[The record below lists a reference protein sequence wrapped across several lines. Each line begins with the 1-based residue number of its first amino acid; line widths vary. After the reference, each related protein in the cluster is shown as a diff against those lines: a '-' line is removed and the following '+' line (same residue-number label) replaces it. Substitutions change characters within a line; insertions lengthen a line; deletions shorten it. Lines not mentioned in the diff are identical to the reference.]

1 MRYRGSLL
9 TRLKEDIAFDIRNMK
24 MKNIK
29 YQEEI
34 FFKVLM
40 IISAAIIMG
49 ILVFIVGTILYKGVP
64 ALNWDMLTKL
74 PGGGFYLGK
83 EGGVLNA
90 IVGSLYIILG
100 SLVISL
106 FLSVPLVMYIN
117 FYLPE
122 KSLFAAIL
130 RFSFDILFGVPSIV
144 YGAFGFALMVYLGI
158 RASLLGGILAVAL
171 LIMPIMMRSFDEV
184 VRLLP
189 RDLPDALLSL
199 GATKYEMI
207 KVILRQVMPGLVTAI
222 LLAVGRGIGDA
233 ATVLFTAGYTDNIPD
248 ALNQPAAT
256 LPLSIFFQLGSPVEE
271 VQNRAYASAVI
282 LTVIILLL
290 SFSARYFSSKYSKN
304 KI

>member
-1 MRYRGSLL
+1 MVN
-9 TRLKEDIAFDIRNMK
+9 TKK
-24 MKNIK
+24 
-29 YQEEI
+29 QEEI

-40 IISAAIIMG
+40 IISLVIIMS
-49 ILVFIVGTILYKGVP
+49 ILCLILGTIVYKGLP
-64 ALNWDMLTKL
+64 ALDWDMVTKL

-90 IVGSLYIILG
+90 IVGSAYLILG
-100 SLVISL
+100 SLCISL
-106 FLSVPLVMYIN
+106 VLSVPLVVYIN
-117 FYLPE
+117 FYLPK
-122 KSLFAAIL
+122 KSIFASII

-144 YGAFGFALMVYLGI
+144 YGAFGFALMMFLGI
-158 RASLLGGILAVAL
+158 RASLMGGIIAVAL
-171 LIMPIMMRSFDEV
+171 LIMPIIVRSFDEV
-184 VRLLP
+184 ARLLP
-189 RDLPDALLSL
+189 RDLPL
-199 GATKYEMI
+199 GATKYEMT
-207 KVILRQVMPGLVTAI
+207 KVILRQLMPGLVTAT

-233 ATVLFTAGYTDNIPD
+233 ATVLFTAGYTDNIPT

-282 LTVIILLL
+282 LTGIILLL

>member
-1 MRYRGSLL
+1 MV
-9 TRLKEDIAFDIRNMK
+9 
-24 MKNIK
+24 NIK
-29 YQEEI
+29 NHEEI

-40 IISAAIIMG
+40 IISAVIIMS
-49 ILVFIVGTILYKGVP
+49 ILLYIVGTVVYKGLP
-64 ALNWDMLTKL
+64 ALSWDMVTKL

-90 IVGSLYIILG
+90 IIGSVYIILG
-100 SLVISL
+100 SLTISIL
-106 FLSVPLVMYIN
+106 LSVPLVMYIN
-117 FYLPE
+117 FYLP
-122 KSLFAAIL
+122 KNSLFASII

-158 RASLLGGILAVAL
+158 RASLLGGILAVAM

-184 VRLLP
+184 TRLLA

-207 KVILRQVMPGLVTAI
+207 KVILRQLMPGLVTAI

-233 ATVLFTAGYTDNIPD
+233 ATVLFTAGFTDNIPT

-271 VQNRAYASAVI
+271 VQNRAYASAMI
-282 LTVIILLL
+282 LTAIILLL

>member
-1 MRYRGSLL
+1 
-9 TRLKEDIAFDIRNMK
+9 LKKDITFNHTSIK
-24 MKNIK
+24 MVNLKK
-29 YQEEI
+29 HEET

-40 IISAAIIMG
+40 ILSSLLIISILIYII
-49 ILVFIVGTILYKGVP
+49 GTILYKGLP
-64 ALNWDMLTKL
+64 SLSWDMISKL

-90 IVGSLYIILG
+90 IIGSVYIIIGALTITM
-100 SLVISL
+100 L
-106 FLSVPLVMYIN
+106 LSVPLVMYIN
-117 FYLPE
+117 FYLP
-122 KSLFAAIL
+122 KNSLFANLI

-158 RASLLGGILAVAL
+158 RASLLGGILAVAM
-171 LIMPIMMRSFDEV
+171 LILPIMMRSFDEV
-184 VRLLP
+184 TRLLS
-189 RDLPDALLSL
+189 RELPDALLSL

-207 KVILRQVMPGLVTAI
+207 KVIIRQLMPGLVTAI

-233 ATVLFTAGYTDNIPD
+233 ATVLFTAGYTDNIP
-248 ALNQPAAT
+248 ASLNQPAAT

-271 VQNRAYASAVI
+271 VQNRAYASAII
-282 LTVIILLL
+282 LTVIILIL

>member
-1 MRYRGSLL
+1 
-9 TRLKEDIAFDIRNMK
+9 MK
-24 MKNIK
+24 K
-29 YQEEI
+29 YEES
-34 FFKVLM
+34 FFKMLM
-40 IISAAIIMG
+40 IISALIILG
-49 ILVFIVGTILYKGVP
+49 VLIFIIGTVVYKGLP
-64 ALNWDMLTKL
+64 SLTWDILTKL

-90 IVGSLYIILG
+90 IIGSVYIIVGSLILG
-100 SLVISL
+100 I
-106 FLSVPLVMYIN
+106 FLSIPVVMFIN
-117 FYLPE
+117 FYLP
-122 KSLFAAIL
+122 KNSLFANIM

-158 RASLLGGILAVAL
+158 RASLLGGIITVAM
-171 LIMPIMMRSFDEV
+171 LIMPIMMRSLDEV
-184 VRLLP
+184 TRLLS

-207 KVILRQVMPGLVTAI
+207 KVILRQLMPGVVTAV

-233 ATVLFTAGYTDNIPD
+233 ATVLFTAGYTDNIPN

-282 LTVIILLL
+282 LTVLILIL
-290 SFSARYFSSKYSKN
+290 SFSARYFSTKFAKH